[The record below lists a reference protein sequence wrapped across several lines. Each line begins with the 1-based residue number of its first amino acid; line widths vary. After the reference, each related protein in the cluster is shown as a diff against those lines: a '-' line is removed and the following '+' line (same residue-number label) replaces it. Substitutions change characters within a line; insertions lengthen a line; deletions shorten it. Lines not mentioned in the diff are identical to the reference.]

1 MKVVV
6 KLLSGSSVVLEATP
20 QSLVYDLKE
29 QLRAMQSEPM
39 RVELLFEE
47 KSLENSKTMKDLE
60 DLKNSKNLKDFTKRK
75 DLFEDLLELSA
86 LFLPDDTVQV
96 PGDVAAEAFKGSTLH
111 MAEVLGK
118 SIGREAFRGGR
129 VLSMFTHFHFT
140 SLQMD

>member
-47 KSLENSKTMKDLE
+47 KSLENSKTMKDWE
-60 DLKNSKNLKDFTKRK
+60 D
-75 DLFEDLLELSA
+75 
-86 LFLPDDTVQV
+86 
-96 PGDVAAEAFKGSTLH
+96 
-111 MAEVLGK
+111 
-118 SIGREAFRGGR
+118 
-129 VLSMFTHFHFT
+129 
-140 SLQMD
+140 